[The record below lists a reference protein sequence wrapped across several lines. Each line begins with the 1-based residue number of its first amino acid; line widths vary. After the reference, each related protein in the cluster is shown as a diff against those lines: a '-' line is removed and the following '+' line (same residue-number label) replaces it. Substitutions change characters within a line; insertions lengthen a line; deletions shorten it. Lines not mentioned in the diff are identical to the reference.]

1 MWGMNASDAEAFKE
15 SPYTLVLTLKDDGM
29 GVMAEYLTEGHCKP
43 PCSKYTSNGD
53 DGKGDDA
60 DRCADDDLYSAGHPE
75 NLSCKQARRLLLWSS
90 PQPGGRLVQL

>member
-15 SPYTLVLTLKDDGM
+15 SPYILVLTLKDDGM
-29 GVMAEYLTEGHCKP
+29 GVMAEYLTE
-43 PCSKYTSNGD
+43 
-53 DGKGDDA
+53 GDDA

-75 NLSCKQARRLLLWSS
+75 NLSCKQTRRLLLWSS